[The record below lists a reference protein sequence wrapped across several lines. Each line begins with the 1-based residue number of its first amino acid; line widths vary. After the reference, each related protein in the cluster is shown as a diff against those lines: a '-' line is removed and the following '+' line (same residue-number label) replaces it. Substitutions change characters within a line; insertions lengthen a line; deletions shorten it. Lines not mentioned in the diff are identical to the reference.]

1 MTALVDE
8 IDRDTANSIAKKL
21 PNMVRYSFSDDET
34 DYIYNLAGS
43 DLLTVSQMRTL
54 VMLMAKKI
62 ITTK

>member
-8 IDRDTANSIAKKL
+8 ISADTANRIARKL
-21 PNMVRYSFSDDET
+21 PDMAIYSFNTDET
-34 DYIYNLAGS
+34 EYIYELAGS
-43 DLLTVSQMRTL
+43 DLLTVSQMRIL